1 MKPSVPDFG
10 ALLRSAERSAC
21 HLEMRDSYMDDPV
34 FADWR
39 AGLPVDRP
47 EAYDLPEEYVAWA
60 ALVRETVGRGVV
72 MRRARIVSEPV
83 TAYIRW
89 EHAITDRHNVALG
102 EQVRWLP
109 RSRASDLALPGN
121 DLWLVDER
129 LVLFHWF
136 TGDGEWAGHEVTED
150 PAVVKMV
157 TGAFEAVWERAVPH
171 AQYAV

>member
-10 ALLRSAERSAC
+10 ALLRKAERSAC

-39 AGLPVDRP
+39 AGLPVGRP
-47 EAYDLPEEYVAWA
+47 EAYDLPEEYTAWA
-60 ALVRETVGRGVV
+60 ALVRETIGRGVV
-72 MRRARIVSEPV
+72 MRRARIVSEPAS
-83 TAYIRW
+83 AYIRW
-89 EHAITDRHNVALG
+89 EHAITERHNVALG

-109 RSRASDLALPGN
+109 RSKASSLALPGN

-136 TGDGEWAGHEVTED
+136 TGDGQWAGHETTED

-171 AQYAV
+171 QLYTV

>member
-47 EAYDLPEEYVAWA
+47 EAYDLPEEYTAWA
-60 ALVRETVGRGVV
+60 GLVRETAGRGVV

-89 EHAITDRHNVALG
+89 EHAITERHNVALG

-109 RSRASDLALPGN
+109 RSKASDLALPGN

-136 TGDGEWAGHEVTED
+136 TGDGEWAGHETTED

-157 TGAFEAVWERAVPH
+157 TAAFEAVWDRAVPH
-171 AQYAV
+171 ARYTV

>member
-1 MKPSVPDFG
+1 MTQNVPDFG
-10 ALLRSAERSAC
+10 ALLRDAERSAV

-47 EAYDLPEEYVAWA
+47 EEYDLPEDYTAWA
-60 ALVRETVGRGVV
+60 GLVRETIARGVV

-89 EHAITDRHNVALG
+89 EHAITERHNILLG

-109 RSRASDLALPGN
+109 RRLASDIALPGN
-121 DLWLVDER
+121 DLWLIDDR

-136 TGDGEWAGHEVTED
+136 TGDGDWAGHEFTED

-157 TGAFEAVWERAVPH
+157 TTAFETVWERAIPH
-171 AQYAV
+171 AQYTT